1 MLKSPR
7 LSSFSLFLIND
18 SESLKMSFSWSLRL
32 DPSSSASDGLV
43 VVVVVAVV
51 VIVVIAVV
59 VIVVV
64 VVVLRRPQNEKPFF
78 NDQDTPTGLFWPTL
92 EKPSHVSFEKKAI
105 NMDLIFIALLPPVL
119 VKLVRLPYD

>member
-1 MLKSPR
+1 
-7 LSSFSLFLIND
+7 
-18 SESLKMSFSWSLRL
+18 MSFSWSLRL

-64 VVVLRRPQNEKPFF
+64 VVVVLRRPQKEKPFF

-92 EKPSHVSFEKKAI
+92 EKTSHVSFEKKAMSEYFT
-105 NMDLIFIALLPPVL
+105 NQWS
-119 VKLVRLPYD
+119 